1 MKDLVFLELEK
12 KEILKK
18 VLNGEIPIYKL
29 DELLGDSNLAA
40 SIRRD
45 FLNIKLGIK
54 IENLAK
60 NILNL
65 NEIYGRH
72 TENLIGAIQ
81 IPVGIAGPLPI
92 NGLYAKGNF
101 YIPLATTEGALVAS
115 VNRGCSAI
123 AKSGGASAAI
133 LNDEMSRAPALK
145 TPSLYHSI
153 KLIEWIKSNFDE
165 IKRAAE
171 STTSHG
177 KLIRIDPFII
187 GKIVYLRFTYQTG
200 DAMGMNMAT
209 KATHEAIKY
218 IKEKNNFIKEVTLSG
233 NVCTDKKV
241 SSINWVLGR
250 GKTVVAEA
258 TILREVV
265 EKTLKTTPEAM
276 VEVNYV
282 KNYLGSARAGT
293 IGGHNAH
300 VANVIAGIFIATGQ
314 DPAQIMESAS
324 ALTSLEMDEEG
335 NLYASLFM
343 PSLEVGV
350 VGGGTRLQTQR
361 ECLRIMGCEGKGEN
375 SGEIAKRFAEIIAS
389 AALAG
394 EISLIAAL
402 ASDDLVKAHE
412 KFGRNKIY

>member
-1 MKDLVFLELEK
+1 
-12 KEILKK
+12 
-18 VLNGEIPIYKL
+18 
-29 DELLGDSNLAA
+29 
-40 SIRRD
+40 
-45 FLNIKLGIK
+45 
-54 IENLAK
+54 
-60 NILNL
+60 
-65 NEIYGRH
+65 
-72 TENLIGAIQ
+72 
-81 IPVGIAGPLPI
+81 
-92 NGLYAKGNF
+92 
-101 YIPLATTEGALVAS
+101 
-115 VNRGCSAI
+115 
-123 AKSGGASAAI
+123 
-133 LNDEMSRAPALK
+133 MSRAPALK
-145 TPSLYHSI
+145 TPSIHHSI
-153 KLIEWIKSNFDE
+153 KLIEWIKSNFNE
-165 IKRAAE
+165 IKKVAE

-200 DAMGMNMAT
+200 DAMGMNMVT

-218 IKEKNNFIKEVTLSG
+218 IKEKNNFIKAISLSG
-233 NVCTDKKV
+233 NVCTDKKN
-241 SSINWVLGR
+241 SSINWILGR

-258 TILREVV
+258 TILREIV
-265 EKTLKTTPEAM
+265 EKTLKTTPEEM

-314 DPAQIMESAS
+314 DPAQIIESAA
-324 ALTSLEMDEEG
+324 ALTSLEIDENG

-343 PSLEVGV
+343 PSLEVGTI
-350 VGGGTRLQTQR
+350 GGGTRLPTQR
-361 ECLRIMGCEGKGEN
+361 ECLRIMDCEGEGRNPGEN
-375 SGEIAKRFAEIIAS
+375 AKKFAEIIAS

>member
-1 MKDLVFLELEK
+1 MVLLELEK
-12 KEILKK
+12 NKILKK
-18 VLNGEIPIYKL
+18 ALKGEIPIHRL
-29 DELLGDSNLAA
+29 DEILGDSNLAA

-45 FLNIKLGIK
+45 FLSIKLGID
-54 IENLAK
+54 IENLSK
-60 NILNL
+60 NILDL
-65 NEIYGRH
+65 NEVYGRN

-92 NGLYAKGNF
+92 NGLYAKGEF

-123 AKSGGASAAI
+123 AKSGGANAAV
-133 LNDEMSRAPALK
+133 LNDGMSRAPALK
-145 TPSLYHSI
+145 TPSLFHSI
-153 KLIEWIKSNFDE
+153 KLIEWITSNFNE
-165 IKRAAE
+165 IKKAAE
-171 STTSHG
+171 STTSYG
-177 KLIRIDPFII
+177 KLIRIEPFII
-187 GKIVYLRFTYQTG
+187 GKIVYLRFVYQTG

-209 KATHEAIKY
+209 KATDEAIKY
-218 IKEKNNFIKEVTLSG
+218 IKEKNNFIKEVSISG

-265 EKTLKTTPEAM
+265 EEVLKTTPEAM

-314 DPAQIMESAS
+314 DPAQIMESAA
-324 ALTSLEMDEEG
+324 ALTSLEIDENG

-343 PSLEVGV
+343 PSLEVGTI
-350 VGGGTRLQTQR
+350 GGGTRLKTQR
-361 ECLRIMGCEGKGEN
+361 ECLRIVNCEGEEKNIGEN
-375 SGEIAKRFAEIIAS
+375 SKKFAEIIAS

-394 EISLIAAL
+394 ELSLIAAL

-412 KFGRNKIY
+412 KFGRNKTF

>member
-1 MKDLVFLELEK
+1 VNILVLLELEK
-12 KEILKK
+12 DEILKK
-18 VLNGEIPIYKL
+18 VLNGEIPLYKL
-29 DELLGDSNLAA
+29 DEILGDSNLAA

-45 FLNIKLGIK
+45 FLNIKFGIK

-123 AKSGGASAAI
+123 AKSGGANAAI

-165 IKRAAE
+165 IKKVAE

-218 IKEKNNFIKEVTLSG
+218 IKEKINFIKEVTLSG

-250 GKTVVAEA
+250 GKTVVAET

-324 ALTSLEMDEEG
+324 ALTSLEIDEEG

-343 PSLEVGV
+343 PSLEVGTI
-350 VGGGTRLQTQR
+350 GGGTRLQTQR
-361 ECLRIMGCEGKGEN
+361 ECLRIMGCEGDGEISGEN
-375 SGEIAKRFAEIIAS
+375 AKKFAEIIAS